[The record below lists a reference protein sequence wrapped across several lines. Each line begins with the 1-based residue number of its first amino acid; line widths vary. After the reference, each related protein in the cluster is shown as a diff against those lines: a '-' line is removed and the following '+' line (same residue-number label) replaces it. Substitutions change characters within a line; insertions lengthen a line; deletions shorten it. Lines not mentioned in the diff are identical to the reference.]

1 MGVNVRLTPGLKTRV
16 SDARRRAELPL
27 VPASGLR
34 TGREAELPMTP
45 ASGLRTGQEAE
56 QSPAS
61 ASGLR
66 TGQGCRAATGT
77 SLQAEDRKVMQSC
90 REMTND

>member
-1 MGVNVRLTPGLKTRV
+1 
-16 SDARRRAELPL
+16 
-27 VPASGLR
+27 
-34 TGREAELPMTP
+34 MTP

-77 SLQAEDRKVMQSC
+77 SLWAEDKTGMQSC
-90 REMTND
+90 HRYQPTGAEEDGGEELPGDDGRLTG